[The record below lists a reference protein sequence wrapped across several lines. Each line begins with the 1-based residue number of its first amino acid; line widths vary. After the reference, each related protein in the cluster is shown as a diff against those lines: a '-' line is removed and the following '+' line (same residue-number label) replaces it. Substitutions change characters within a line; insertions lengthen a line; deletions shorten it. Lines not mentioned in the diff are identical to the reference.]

1 MSLILRGEKFFFEGG
16 GEDWMEEGSFF
27 FLRFFL
33 EHLGFFWNWGS
44 VFCWGSDG
52 GGEFFFLEFFFWN
65 NTLVFF
71 LAGTKGGVLAKWF
84 FLFFVAKVGDG

>member
-1 MSLILRGEKFFFEGG
+1 MDGG
-16 GEDWMEEGSFF
+16 GKFF

-71 LAGTKGGVLAKWF
+71 LAGTKGGGFGEMVLSF
-84 FLFFVAKVGDG
+84 FCCESWGWLNGCAILPKERI